1 MSSKPTSRESKV
13 HLAHRL
19 ALVKLHDD
27 IEALEVHE
35 LDASQLAKL
44 NIKREH
50 MSLREDSD
58 LKPRY
63 FAAISNIP
71 QPTDEVIDEAVDV
84 EGLFEDTIS
93 RSYHFERVWRHYG
106 LEVRWECND
115 RVWRSKPVCKYHA
128 FKSLYK
134 CDKPQFGV
142 SWIMDIPGAAAPHI
156 KVIAHSGLLVDDSK
170 LCRGELLII
179 LRLMICQFRMVRLLH
194 HKVAPVLV
202 ASFMGEHARMLESY
216 FDGESLILRSSDL
229 YHLSERK
236 TTAEVFE
243 AFAMWFAGN
252 PAGET

>member
-13 HLAHRL
+13 HFAHRL

-35 LDASQLAKL
+35 FDASQLAKL

-128 FKSLYK
+128 FKS
-134 CDKPQFGV
+134 F
-142 SWIMDIPGAAAPHI
+142 
-156 KVIAHSGLLVDDSK
+156 GLLVDDSK

-252 PAGET
+252 PAGETE

>member
-13 HLAHRL
+13 HFAHRL

-35 LDASQLAKL
+35 FDASQLAKL

-115 RVWRSKPVCKYHA
+115 RVWRSKP
-128 FKSLYK
+128 
-134 CDKPQFGV
+134 
-142 SWIMDIPGAAAPHI
+142 
-156 KVIAHSGLLVDDSK
+156 K

-252 PAGET
+252 PAGETE